1 MSTIAVEALTNRHR
15 AVTAVDHLTFRLAPG
30 RITGFLG
37 PNGAGKSTTI
47 RILLG
52 LARPTSGRATG
63 HVPQRHGQGPA
74 APGLAQGEPF
84 RPGVCV
90 TSTKVIQLRSIPAG
104 NPAPEGWTLIP
115 VAVPGAVSVINA
127 VTYRTYF
134 QLTTR

>member
-1 MSTIAVEALTNRHR
+1 MSTIAVEALTKRYR

-47 RILLG
+47 RVLLG

-63 HVPQRHGQGPA
+63 DAPA
-74 APGLAQGEPF
+74 PRTRACFPPGLAQGEPF

-104 NPAPEGWTLIP
+104 DPAPEGWTLIP
-115 VAVPGAVSVINA
+115 VTVPGAISVINA

-134 QLTTR
+134 QLSTR